1 MTDDMK
7 TMTLNSTIAD
17 VIPAQAAIQYRGL
30 LVRAEAG
37 SAVHALDARLLGND
51 ETVRTAGE

>member
-17 VIPAQAAIQYRGL
+17 VIPAQAGIQHRVL

-37 SAVHALDARLLGND
+37 SVVHALDARLRGND
-51 ETVRTAGE
+51 ETVRTAGK